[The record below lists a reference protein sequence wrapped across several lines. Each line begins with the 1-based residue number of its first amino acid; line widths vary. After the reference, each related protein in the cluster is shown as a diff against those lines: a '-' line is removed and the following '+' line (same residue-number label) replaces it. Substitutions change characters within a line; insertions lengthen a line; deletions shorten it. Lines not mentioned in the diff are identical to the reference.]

1 MIDYHLHVIAHGDRP
16 MTVENILR
24 YCEVAKERGV
34 SQMGITEHDR
44 YLEEIDLAAFQEAR
58 ELSHDVDLRL
68 GIEIDFVP
76 GAEERMDND
85 ATALPYDYVIGS
97 VHRVD
102 NEEVDRATDQRIY
115 DRYETYDLYAAYYAN
130 VRKAALSG
138 RFEVLGHPDL
148 IKIFR
153 HFPDRDITP
162 ILEETADAVA
172 ESGVVVDVNAAGLRK
187 PVGEVYPAREF
198 LEDVPQ
204 ERRPYR
210 PLLGCPR
217 PGTGRN
223 GLRHEPRARAR
234 RRLPRGRHLQ
244 KPRAGDPPTMTE
256 ELFLKDSYTK
266 EFEARVVKLEGREVI
281 LDRTAF
287 YPGGGGQPPDKGS
300 LGIGPIEA
308 MVVDVRR
315 EGGEVVHVMDK
326 PIPDTVRDLKG
337 ELDWGR
343 RFAHMR
349 YHTALHVLSG
359 VIWRNFDA
367 RVTGG
372 QMRADRARMDF
383 SFPGEWTADI
393 VGEIERL
400 TNDALA
406 EERPVR
412 VYELEREKAL
422 ANPDL
427 IRTQVNLVPERV
439 RRIRIVE
446 IQGLDTQADGGTHVA
461 NTREVGRID
470 ITGHKSKGR
479 QNKRIEF
486 VLR

>member
-1 MIDYHLHVIAHGDRP
+1 MSGSRVTTSGELPLIDYHLHVIAHGDRP
-16 MTVENILR
+16 MTVENILK
-24 YCEVAKERGV
+24 YCEVARARGV

-58 ELSHDVDLRL
+58 ELSHDVELRL
-68 GIEIDFVP
+68 GIEIDYVP
-76 GAEERMDND
+76 GAEERMDID

-138 RFEVLGHPDL
+138 RFEILGHPDL
-148 IKIFR
+148 I
-153 HFPDRDITP
+153 
-162 ILEETADAVA
+162 
-172 ESGVVVDVNAAGLRK
+172 
-187 PVGEVYPAREF
+187 
-198 LEDVPQ
+198 
-204 ERRPYR
+204 
-210 PLLGCPR
+210 
-217 PGTGRN
+217 
-223 GLRHEPRARAR
+223 
-234 RRLPRGRHLQ
+234 
-244 KPRAGDPPTMTE
+244 

-266 EFEARVVKLEGREVI
+266 EFEARVVKLDGREVI
-281 LDRTAF
+281 LDRTTF

-308 MVVDVRR
+308 SVVDVRR
-315 EGGEVVHVMDK
+315 EGGEIVHVMDR

-337 ELDWGR
+337 ALEWTR
-343 RFAHMR
+343 RFSHMR

-383 SFPGEWTADI
+383 SFPGEWTSEI
-393 VGEIERL
+393 VGEIEGL
-400 TNDALA
+400 TNGALA

-412 VYELEREKAL
+412 VYQLEREKAL

-427 IRTQVNLVPERV
+427 IRTQVNLVPERI

-461 NTREVGRID
+461 NTREVGRMD
-470 ITGHKSKGR
+470 ITSHKSKGR

>member
-1 MIDYHLHVIAHGDRP
+1 
-16 MTVENILR
+16 
-24 YCEVAKERGV
+24 
-34 SQMGITEHDR
+34 
-44 YLEEIDLAAFQEAR
+44 
-58 ELSHDVDLRL
+58 
-68 GIEIDFVP
+68 
-76 GAEERMDND
+76 
-85 ATALPYDYVIGS
+85 
-97 VHRVD
+97 
-102 NEEVDRATDQRIY
+102 
-115 DRYETYDLYAAYYAN
+115 
-130 VRKAALSG
+130 
-138 RFEVLGHPDL
+138 
-148 IKIFR
+148 
-153 HFPDRDITP
+153 
-162 ILEETADAVA
+162 
-172 ESGVVVDVNAAGLRK
+172 
-187 PVGEVYPAREF
+187 
-198 LEDVPQ
+198 
-204 ERRPYR
+204 
-210 PLLGCPR
+210 
-217 PGTGRN
+217 
-223 GLRHEPRARAR
+223 
-234 RRLPRGRHLQ
+234 
-244 KPRAGDPPTMTE
+244 MTE
-256 ELFLKDSYTK
+256 GLFLKDSYIK

-300 LGIGPIEA
+300 LGIGPIGA
-308 MVVDVRR
+308 IIVDVRR
-315 EGGEVVHVMDK
+315 EGGEVIHVMDR

-337 ELDWGR
+337 ALEWER

-372 QMRADRARMDF
+372 ADRARMDF
-383 SFPGEWTADI
+383 SFPGEWTAGV

-412 VYELEREKAL
+412 VYELEREEAL

-427 IRTQVNLVPERV
+427 IRTQVSLVPERV

-461 NTREVGRID
+461 NTREVGRIE